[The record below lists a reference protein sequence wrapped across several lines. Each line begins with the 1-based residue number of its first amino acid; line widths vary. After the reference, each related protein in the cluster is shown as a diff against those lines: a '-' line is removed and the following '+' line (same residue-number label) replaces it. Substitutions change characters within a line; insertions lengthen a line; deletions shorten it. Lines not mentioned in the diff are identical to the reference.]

1 MKTVVKLIRSPQAGK
16 DQYEVKK
23 LRDGQE
29 VRRRWATR
37 DDAFVQRDRV
47 EKHLSR
53 LGLFRN
59 EKKGHWEPTQLAK
72 HLGLEVDFKEGLFRV
87 TEARLKK
94 IHAKAT
100 GLICRAARDQRWV
113 QAREL
118 AGFNGLYQSVF
129 LAVLAARLYLREL
142 YFVLG
147 KKSWGS
153 KMKLTRQAW
162 GDLQWCEAN
171 EWADRLSRDKD
182 LDDWRIKGRWFK
194 YAEENWGE
202 HSADRFASGISAQLP
217 SLVSHPQLP
226 VSCHLRGGGVVTG
239 QTDIKKYGE
248 TTIKYDDRDV
258 EELVLEEERY
268 RVPRSVTTEGQQQ
281 EVRPTPWRA
290 ALLQHWTGEL
300 GDNKYSDT
308 AAAMQASALQRLT
321 ADNYGRHWEKFMK
334 FCGEHGLQWLPASA
348 TTVQLYVASLL
359 ESGTGPAK
367 GRAVTRAVKGM
378 TAMQTE
384 AAEQQD
390 ITETTADRHG
400 DAERESLLRDS
411 KGLSIVLEKEKGK
424 NHLLCIPKEGVA
436 EPHELL
442 DQWEQAR
449 DDE

>member
-1 MKTVVKLIRSPQAGK
+1 MVADSVRAKWLAEFDSSKVKAVMTTTANQAAGAAFKQNRSKHRVGGGGRGGATPSQHTPGPPPTF
-16 DQYEVKK
+16 DHESS
-23 LRDGQE
+23 LRDRTPQQQE
-29 VRRRWATR
+29 WLDIETDRVVRSGAWGDWCFSFDLKDVYHAVEIDPEFQKFIQFDIQGTVAYDVTRTSQVGARVLPYMDDFLVIAQTR

-129 LAVLAARLYLREL
+129 LA
-142 YFVLG
+142 
-147 KKSWGS
+147 
-153 KMKLTRQAW
+153 
-162 GDLQWCEAN
+162 
-171 EWADRLSRDKD
+171 
-182 LDDWRIKGRWFK
+182 
-194 YAEENWGE
+194 
-202 HSADRFASGISAQLP
+202 
-217 SLVSHPQLP
+217 
-226 VSCHLRGGGVVTG
+226 
-239 QTDIKKYGE
+239 TDIKKYGE

-359 ESGTGPAK
+359 ESGT
-367 GRAVTRAVKGM
+367 
-378 TAMQTE
+378 TE